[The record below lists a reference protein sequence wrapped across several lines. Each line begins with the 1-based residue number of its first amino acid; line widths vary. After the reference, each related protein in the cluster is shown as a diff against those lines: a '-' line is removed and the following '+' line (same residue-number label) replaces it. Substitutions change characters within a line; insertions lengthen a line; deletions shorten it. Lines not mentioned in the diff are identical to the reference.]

1 MKTSRPWWWNV
12 FWKFPKILSV
22 CLIEL
27 LAGYVAAFL
36 WGGLTRGRHVVLYI
50 DNEAS
55 RLASIKAY
63 SSTQVGKILVQ
74 MFVAKE
80 DASQWKVWFGRV
92 CSNSNIADT
101 RSRMEAKDLVTRGA
115 VQDQCAW
122 DVILLSLEEIE
133 HNLGLGWRRVLRLSQ
148 TKRVPILGWTPW
160 LEKVL
165 AAVLHPDMLFQL
177 SGCRLFWVVYI
188 VARNPSFANAI
199 LYMNTDLVGSI
210 YAFNAEREYT
220 CDHFCLVA
228 GSAFQ
233 GFLCWWFC

>member
-1 MKTSRPWWWNV
+1 M
-12 FWKFPKILSV
+12 
-22 CLIEL
+22 
-27 LAGYVAAFL
+27 
-36 WGGLTRGRHVVLYI
+36 TRGRHVVLYI

-80 DASQWKVWFGRV
+80 DALQWKVWFGRV

-133 HNLGLGWRRVLRLSQ
+133 HNLGLG
-148 TKRVPILGWTPW
+148 
-160 LEKVL
+160 
-165 AAVLHPDMLFQL
+165 
-177 SGCRLFWVVYI
+177 
-188 VARNPSFANAI
+188 
-199 LYMNTDLVGSI
+199 
-210 YAFNAEREYT
+210 
-220 CDHFCLVA
+220 
-228 GSAFQ
+228 
-233 GFLCWWFC
+233 